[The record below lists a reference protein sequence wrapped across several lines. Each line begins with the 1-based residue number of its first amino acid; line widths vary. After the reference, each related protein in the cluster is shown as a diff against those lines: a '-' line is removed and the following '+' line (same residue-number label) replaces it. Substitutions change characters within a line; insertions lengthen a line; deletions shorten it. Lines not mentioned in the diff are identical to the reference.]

1 MSNSVVMARKMQTRK
16 FRTVLKR
23 KNKAKMYEKHNRIME
38 EEMLKGAQKRMIVV
52 KTSDSEIFEEAYFV
66 MKGGVERS
74 KPDMVF
80 EANRIIEGCSER
92 RKEKR
97 RESQIFVI
105 PLLCFMIGTLFG
117 GGAVALIAFLA
128 L

>member
-1 MSNSVVMARKMQTRK
+1 MSNSVVMARKMQTRNL
-16 FRTVLKR
+16 RTVLKR

-97 RESQIFVI
+97 RESQICVI

>member
-1 MSNSVVMARKMQTRK
+1 MSNSVVMARKMQTRNL
-16 FRTVLKR
+16 RTVLKR

>member
-1 MSNSVVMARKMQTRK
+1 MSNYVVMARKMQTRNL
-16 FRTVLKR
+16 RTVLKR

-38 EEMLKGAQKRMIVV
+38 EDMLKGAQKRMIVV